1 MNGNNI
7 IVYTYSGSAWTPIAA
22 VKSDELQHECDLI
35 EKASATQQ
43 DSKEFIAGRKQW
55 SLNVNWLVTAETD
68 IEKVLLVGTR
78 VKIHVGARGGYSGGS
93 GGLTGFA
100 YVKMCKVTDTR
111 GNLSVGSFSFVG
123 DGPLT

>member
-7 IVYTYSGSAWTPIAA
+7 IVYTYNGSAWTAIAS
-22 VKSDELQHECDLI
+22 VRSDELQHECDLI

-43 DSKEFIAGRKQW
+43 GSKEYIVGRKQW
-55 SLNVNWLVTAETD
+55 SLNVNWMLTTASD
-68 IEKVLLVGTR
+68 LEKVLTVGTR
-78 VKIHVGARGGYSGGS
+78 VKIHVGARGGYSGGT

-100 YVKMCKVTDTR
+100 YVKMCKVTSTR
-111 GNLSVGSFSFVG
+111 GNLSVGSFAFVG

>member
-43 DSKEFIAGRKQW
+43 RAKEYISARSQW
-55 SLNVNWLVTAETD
+55 SLNVNWLMTTVSD
-68 IEKVLLVGTR
+68 LEKVLMVGTR
-78 VKIHVGARGGYSGGS
+78 VKIHVGARGGYSGAS

-100 YVKMCKVTDTR
+100 YVKMCKVTNTR
-111 GNLSVGSFSFVG
+111 GNLSIGSFSFVG